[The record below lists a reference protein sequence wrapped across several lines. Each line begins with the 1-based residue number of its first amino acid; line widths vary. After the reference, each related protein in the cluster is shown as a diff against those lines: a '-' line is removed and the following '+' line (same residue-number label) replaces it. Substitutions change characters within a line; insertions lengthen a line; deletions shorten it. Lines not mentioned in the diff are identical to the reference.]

1 MQEWWGLTDTVKAH
15 ATHISEKGGFRVL
28 VPDIYKGKLGVDVEE
43 AHHLMSNLDF
53 PAAVEEISAAATHL
67 KAEGSSKVGVVG
79 FCMGGAL
86 AMGSLPSEDIA
97 CAAPFCMRREA
108 NPPAPLG
115 LARAAS

>member
-1 MQEWWGLTDTVKAH
+1 MQGVCDRLAAEGHVALAPDLYH
-15 ATHISEKGGFRVL
+15 GEMATHTE
-28 VPDIYKGKLGVDVEE
+28 VDKAGE
-43 AHHLMSNLDF
+43 LMTSL
-53 PAAVEEISAAATHL
+53 PPERAARDMSAAIDYLLAHEATTGE
-67 KAEGSSKVGVVG
+67 AVGVVG

-115 LARAAS
+115 LARTAS